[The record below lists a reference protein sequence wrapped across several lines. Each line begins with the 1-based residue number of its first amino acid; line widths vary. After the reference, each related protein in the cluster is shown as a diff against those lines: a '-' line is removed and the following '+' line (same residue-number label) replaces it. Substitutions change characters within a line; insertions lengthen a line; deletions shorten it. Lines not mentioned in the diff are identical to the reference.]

1 MKISLNINGL
11 GKKHRAVGAIHWM
24 LEQ

>member
-11 GKKHRAVGAIHWM
+11 GKKHQDFIAMYWM